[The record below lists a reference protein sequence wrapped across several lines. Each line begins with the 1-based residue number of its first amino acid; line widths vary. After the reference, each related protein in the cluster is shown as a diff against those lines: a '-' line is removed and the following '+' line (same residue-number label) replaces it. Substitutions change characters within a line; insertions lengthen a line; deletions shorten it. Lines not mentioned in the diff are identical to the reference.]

1 MANIISF
8 HQLPTK
14 IQDYVKSEYDL
25 YLDEECD
32 EDFDDYLNN
41 VNYYVIDDKYYQEYH
56 DEYSVWVWVD
66 SHFEEIDW
74 NDWINNIKNKS

>member
-41 VNYYVIDDKYYQEYH
+41 VNYYVINDKYYQEYH

>member
-56 DEYSVWVWVD
+56 DEYSAWVWVD

-74 NDWINNIKNKS
+74 NDWINNVKNKS

>member
-8 HQLPTK
+8 YQLPTK
-14 IQDYVKSEYDL
+14 IQSCVKSKYLL
-25 YLDEECD
+25 Y
-32 EDFDDYLNN
+32 EDLNN
-41 VNYYVIDDKYYQEYH
+41 FNYYVIDDKYYQEYH